1 MNTSK
6 VTISLFTDN
15 SILKI
20 SFDEDDF
27 LEVNRNFE
35 WSPLHWSAVLLTCV
49 LILVVNMRVLLFTNI
64 KESKLV
70 DMMVLVDCLANLSII
85 GVLFLAFP
93 VRIFQD
99 TRLCYL
105 IETYRGLSLVIN
117 RLALTK
123 LERILA
129 MQCSLS
135 MTLGSFQ
142 SLSWSTES

>member
-1 MNTSK
+1 M
-6 VTISLFTDN
+6 SLFTNN
-15 SILKI
+15 STLYI
-20 SFDEDDF
+20 SFDEADF

-49 LILVVNMRVLLFTNI
+49 LILVVNMRVVLFTNI

-117 RLALTK
+117 RLV
-123 LERILA
+123 
-129 MQCSLS
+129 LS
-135 MTLGSFQ
+135 
-142 SLSWSTES
+142 

>member
-1 MNTSK
+1 MNTTTN
-6 VTISLFTDN
+6 VTISLFIEN
-15 SILKI
+15 STVNIT
-20 SFDEDDF
+20 FDEDDF
-27 LEVNRNFE
+27 LEVNRNFQP
-35 WSPLHWSAVLLTCV
+35 SSLHWSAVLLTCV
-49 LILVVNMRVLLFTNI
+49 LILLVNMRVLLFTNI

-70 DMMVLVDCLANLSII
+70 DLMVLVDCLANLSII

-117 RLALTK
+117 RLVQSRKEDVLALIIM
-123 LERILA
+123 LWLFR
-129 MQCSLS
+129 
-135 MTLGSFQ
+135 